1 MSAEL
6 VSALYAAGDPLA
18 ITAANALL
26 ASRAEASSLRARVE
40 QLEAIARL
48 NAETICTMQRASA
61 CLDEAHRR

>member
-6 VSALYAAGDPLA
+6 VGALYAAGDPLA

-26 ASRAEASSLRARVE
+26 ASRAEASSFGARVE

-48 NAETICTMQRASA
+48 NAETICTMQHTSGYF
-61 CLDEAHRR
+61 DEAHHG